1 MSKIVESKKKKSFA
15 APSTAET
22 AVVEKVEEVSGDM
35 FATFMVELPSLG
47 KVYPK
52 GHPLAGKEEIEMR
65 HMTAREE
72 DILTSPTLL
81 RSGKAINK
89 VLQSCVVSKVNVD
102 SLLVGDRNALLL
114 AMRISGYGPDYKIS
128 LTSESTGEQFEH
140 TFDLT
145 DVEYASLKTEPAEAN
160 QNLFETTLPVT
171 QAQVLFKLLTVANE
185 ATLMAEQDKLKKIT
199 HIEKG
204 VTTRLKAQ
212 IVSVDGDTDLLHIK
226 KFVENMPVRDSRH
239 FRTVYLETMP
249 DVDMTQW
256 VTDPTSGEE
265 VKVDIPVGVEF
276 LWPSAEG

>member
-1 MSKIVESKKKKSFA
+1 MSKIAEGQKKKSFTAPA
-15 APSTAET
+15 AESPT
-22 AVVEKVEEVSGDM
+22 VVEKVEETSSDM

-52 GHPLAGKEEIEMR
+52 GHPLAGKEEVEMR

-89 VLQSCVVSKVNVD
+89 VLQSCLVSKVNVD
-102 SLLVGDRNALLL
+102 HLLVGDRNALLL
-114 AMRISGYGPDYKIS
+114 AMRVSGYGPEYKVS
-128 LTSESTGEQFEH
+128 LVSDSTGEQFEH

-145 DVEYASLKTEPAEAN
+145 DVEYASLKAEPVEAN
-160 QNLFETTLPVT
+160 QNIFETTLPVT
-171 QAQVLFKLLTVANE
+171 QAQVLFKLLTVENE
-185 ATLMAEQDKLKKIT
+185 AKLLSEQEKLKKVT

-204 VTTRLKAQ
+204 VTTRLIAQ
-212 IVSVDGDTDLLHIK
+212 IVSINGDTDLLHIK
-226 KFVENMPVRDSRH
+226 KFVENMPVRDSRY
-239 FRTVYLETMP
+239 FRTVYTETMP